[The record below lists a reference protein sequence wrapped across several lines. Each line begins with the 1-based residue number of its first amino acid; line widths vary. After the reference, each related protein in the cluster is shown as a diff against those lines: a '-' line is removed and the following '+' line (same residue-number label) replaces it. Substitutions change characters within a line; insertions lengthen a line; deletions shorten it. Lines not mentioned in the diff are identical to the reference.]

1 MPDISDGIGQP
12 SGGEPDSPHKKPH
25 KKPKYKIVSNKV
37 LSSCSVI
44 IDVTALLIWLAWYFT
59 GLLGY
64 HVYNDPGLWG
74 LEPWEDVSSM
84 VILFEALAVIIFT
97 GFRLFGAVLL
107 STAATAGILFWGA
120 SHSDNGLFFGLGGI
134 ILLFLLSCIAV
145 AAAVA
150 FMDVQYQK
158 DRQSQERR
166 VKAD

>member
-12 SGGEPDSPHKKPH
+12 SGGEPDSPH

-59 GLLGY
+59 GMLGY
-64 HVYNDPGLWG
+64 PIYDPGPRG
-74 LEPWEDVSSM
+74 LELWEIVSSM
-84 VILFEALAVIIFT
+84 VILFEAFAVIIFT

-107 STAATAGILFWGA
+107 SAAATAGILFWGA

-134 ILLFLLSCIAV
+134 ILLSLLSCIAV